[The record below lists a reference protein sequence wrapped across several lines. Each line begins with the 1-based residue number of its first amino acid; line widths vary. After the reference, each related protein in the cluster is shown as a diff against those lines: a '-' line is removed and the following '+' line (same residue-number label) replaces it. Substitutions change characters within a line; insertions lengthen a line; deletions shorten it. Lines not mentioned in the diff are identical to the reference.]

1 MTGER
6 KESAYYGK
14 QLNIYDLAQNGALDE
29 LQEKLSLVSGM
40 AFLTVDFRGE
50 PVTKPAGFTDF
61 CLSRRKEAGKEKIC
75 RLSNGLA
82 GAAAAIGRE
91 PYYFLCP
98 CGMLHMAISIVVK
111 EQYLGTLIGG
121 QVRCED
127 AAAIDDF
134 RVRFPDEMA
143 EKMDSDQRKNYEEI
157 PVISW
162 NKIKQVAELAVLYID
177 QLCDKMNLLVEADQ
191 HRDVERERTE
201 ETEEKK
207 QDHLPDEGEWQKEE
221 VKRRA
226 GEKQTSKEAI
236 WMQNK
241 ERLEKSIQD
250 KNITETFR
258 LCRKFVADTFSLYY
272 KEEERQEC
280 LEKLVQ
286 YGIDYIGT
294 MAAGKQEHY
303 EKKYQ
308 MVSGMYKYPCIA
320 EAFLH
325 FLMQD
330 IYRVQMVSKYPQF
343 NVVLSYVHS
352 HMEKEITLNEVAE
365 AGIMSTGYITR
376 IFRRYYGIGVVD
388 YMHLIKILWGKL
400 YLACTEL
407 SVTDISYSLGYNDPG
422 YFGKVFK
429 KYEGM
434 PPSFYKKSYNCQGYN
449 INDSFRQ
456 LMK

>member
-50 PVTKPAGFTDF
+50 PVTKPAGFTNF

-75 RLSNGLA
+75 HLSNGLA
-82 GAAAAIGRE
+82 GAAAAIGKE

-121 QVRCED
+121 QVKCED
-127 AAAIDDF
+127 MEGIDDF
-134 RVRFPDEMA
+134 RVRFPDETG
-143 EKMDSDQRKNYEEI
+143 EKMNSDQKRNYEEI
-157 PVISW
+157 PVMSW

-177 QLCDKMNLLVEADQ
+177 QLCDKMNLLIEADQ
-191 HRDVERERTE
+191 HRGMEGTE
-201 ETEEKK
+201 KEKIKEKNQKDLSEEGDGKSEIEKRNPEEKK
-207 QDHLPDEGEWQKEE
+207 
-221 VKRRA
+221 
-226 GEKQTSKEAI
+226 TSKELV

-241 ERLEKSIQD
+241 EELEKSMQEKKIV
-250 KNITETFR
+250 ETFR
-258 LCRKFVADTFSLYY
+258 LCRKFVADIFSLYY

-294 MAAGKQEHY
+294 MAVGKQEHY

-308 MVSGMYKYPCIA
+308 MVSGMYKHPCIA

-325 FLMQD
+325 FLVQD
-330 IYRVQMVSKYPQF
+330 IYRMQMVSKYPQF

-400 YLACTEL
+400 YLSCTEL
-407 SVTDISYSLGYNDPG
+407 SITDISYSLGYNDPG

-449 INDSFRQ
+449 IHDNFRM

>member
-50 PVTKPAGFTDF
+50 PVTKPAGFTNF

-75 RLSNGLA
+75 HLSNGLA
-82 GAAAAIGRE
+82 GAAAAIGKE

-121 QVRCED
+121 QVKCED
-127 AAAIDDF
+127 MEGIDDF
-134 RVRFPDEMA
+134 RVRFPDETG
-143 EKMDSDQRKNYEEI
+143 EKMNSDQRRNYEEI
-157 PVISW
+157 PVMSW

-177 QLCDKMNLLVEADQ
+177 QLCDKMNLLIEADQ
-191 HRDVERERTE
+191 HRGMEGTE
-201 ETEEKK
+201 KEKIKEKNQKDLSEEGDGKSEIEKRNPEEKK
-207 QDHLPDEGEWQKEE
+207 
-221 VKRRA
+221 
-226 GEKQTSKEAI
+226 TSKELV

-241 ERLEKSIQD
+241 EELEKSMQEKKIV
-250 KNITETFR
+250 ETFR
-258 LCRKFVADTFSLYY
+258 LCRKFVADIFSLYY

-294 MAAGKQEHY
+294 MAVGKQEHY

-308 MVSGMYKYPCIA
+308 MVSGMYKHPCIA

-325 FLMQD
+325 FLVQD
-330 IYRVQMVSKYPQF
+330 IYRMQMVSKYPQF

-400 YLACTEL
+400 YLSCTEL
-407 SVTDISYSLGYNDPG
+407 SITDISYSLGYNDPG

-449 INDSFRQ
+449 IHDNFRM

>member
-50 PVTKPAGFTDF
+50 PVTKPAGFTNF

-75 RLSNGLA
+75 HLSNGLA
-82 GAAAAIGRE
+82 GAAAAIGKE

-121 QVRCED
+121 QVKCED
-127 AAAIDDF
+127 MEGIDDF
-134 RVRFPDEMA
+134 RVRFPDETG
-143 EKMDSDQRKNYEEI
+143 EKMNSDQRRNYEEI
-157 PVISW
+157 PVMSW

-177 QLCDKMNLLVEADQ
+177 QLCDKMNLLIEADQ
-191 HRDVERERTE
+191 HRGVEGTE
-201 ETEEKK
+201 KEKIKEKNQKDLSEEGDGKSEIEKRNPEEKK
-207 QDHLPDEGEWQKEE
+207 
-221 VKRRA
+221 
-226 GEKQTSKEAI
+226 TSKELV

-241 ERLEKSIQD
+241 EELEKSMQEKKIV
-250 KNITETFR
+250 ETFR
-258 LCRKFVADTFSLYY
+258 LCRKFVADIFSLYY

-294 MAAGKQEHY
+294 MAVGKQEHY

-308 MVSGMYKYPCIA
+308 MVSGMYKHPCIA

-325 FLMQD
+325 FLVQD
-330 IYRVQMVSKYPQF
+330 IYRMQMVSKYPQF

-400 YLACTEL
+400 YLSCTEL
-407 SVTDISYSLGYNDPG
+407 SITDISYSLGYNDPG

-449 INDSFRQ
+449 IHDNFRM